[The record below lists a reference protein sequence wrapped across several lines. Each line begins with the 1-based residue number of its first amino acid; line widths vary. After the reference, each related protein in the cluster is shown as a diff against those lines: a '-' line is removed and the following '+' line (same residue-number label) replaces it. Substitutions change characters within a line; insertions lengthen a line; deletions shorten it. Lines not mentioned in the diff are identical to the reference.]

1 MIVPPI
7 RLLYSDETTHDLSLQ
22 LQLADLQSAL
32 TWAEMVALLE
42 DVMIL
47 PANPEDIVEQVATL
61 ILMEEQLT
69 ETVFNCVKTVIW
81 NKLSKFVQVIVSNCS
96 S

>member
-32 TWAEMVALLE
+32 TWPEMVALLE

-61 ILMEEQLT
+61 ILMEEQIS
-69 ETVFNCVKTVIW
+69 ETVFISIRSFLIRT
-81 NKLSKFVQVIVSNCS
+81 LVSLF
-96 S
+96 